1 MMRKIILTGA
11 TGFIGRYMCKYL
23 MEHDW
28 EIYAVIRPNSPN
40 KSLLLQGEN
49 MHIIEADIENIQK
62 IKKEISQADV
72 FFHLAWGGVNRGEID
87 DEAIHMNNAQY
98 SLQCVETAIQLGCKV
113 FMDAGSRTEYGIVNG
128 MMSEDLECHPVTAYG
143 KAKLLFYEKASKMLQ
158 EKNISFYHLR
168 IFSVY
173 GCEDHPWSIISTL
186 TRELALG
193 NKVSLSACLHQWNFM
208 YIEDAVEAM
217 YGLME
222 RGLKHQEQLIVNI
235 ASNDNRPLYEF
246 VHEIHQCTGAKSIL
260 EFGSFQQGK
269 EGAVSI
275 IADNNRMLQLLENYR
290 EKHSFC
296 EGIHII
302 LKYNAGKMEQ
312 KGTENK

>member
-1 MMRKIILTGA
+1 MMKKIILTGA
-11 TGFIGRYMCKYL
+11 TGFIGRYMCKQL
-23 MEHDW
+23 LDNQW
-28 EIYAVIRPNSPN
+28 EIYAVVRPGSSNAKLLPSG
-40 KSLLLQGEN
+40 KSI
-49 MHIIEADIENIQK
+49 HIVEADIENIQK
-62 IKKEISQADV
+62 VKKEIDQADV

-87 DEAIHMNNAQY
+87 DGTIHMRNAKY

-113 FMDAGSRTEYGIVNG
+113 FMDAGSRTEYGNVSG
-128 MMSEDLECHPVTAYG
+128 VMSENLECHPITAYG
-143 KAKLLFYEKASKMLQ
+143 KAKLLFYEKAKELLK

-186 TRELALG
+186 TRELAVG
-193 NKVSLSACLHQWNFM
+193 NRVSLSACLHQWNFM

-217 YGLME
+217 YGLMM
-222 RGLKHQEQLIVNI
+222 RGMKKQEQLIVNI

-275 IADNNRMLQLLENYR
+275 IADNHRMLQLLENYK
-290 EKHSFC
+290 EKHTFR
-296 EGIHII
+296 EGIQVI
-302 LKYNAGKMEQ
+302 LNYNAENRKE
-312 KGTENK
+312 KVVENK

>member
-23 MEHDW
+23 MEHEW
-28 EIYAVIRPNSPN
+28 EIYAVVRPDSPN
-40 KSLLLQGEN
+40 KDLLLQGEN

-87 DEAIHMNNAQY
+87 DEAIHMKNAQY
-98 SLQCVETAIQLGCKV
+98 SLQCVETAIELGCKV

-143 KAKLLFYEKASKMLQ
+143 KAKLLFYEKAKKLLR
-158 EKNISFYHLR
+158 EKKISFYHLR

-208 YIEDAVEAM
+208 YIEDAVEAI
-217 YGLME
+217 YGLIE
-222 RGLKHQEQLIVNI
+222 RGLTYQEQWIVNI
-235 ASNDNRPLYEF
+235 ASNDNRPLYDF
-246 VHEIHQCTGAKSIL
+246 VHEIHQCTGAKSVL

-290 EKHSFC
+290 EKHSFR
-296 EGIHII
+296 EGIQII
-302 LKYNAGKMEQ
+302 LKYNAEKMNPKER
-312 KGTENK
+312 ENK